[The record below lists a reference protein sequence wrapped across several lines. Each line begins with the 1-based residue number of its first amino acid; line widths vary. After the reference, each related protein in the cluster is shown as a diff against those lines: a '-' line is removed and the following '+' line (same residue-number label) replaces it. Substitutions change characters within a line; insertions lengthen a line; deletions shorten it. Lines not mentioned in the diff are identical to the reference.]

1 MMRRSSQRGGGNAPP
16 PRNQG
21 GNYKRTVSNNND
33 QIITTSFNGS
43 QNNAEYARIQV
54 VVRVRPLNAVEISRK
69 KKIILQPDGDQKLVV
84 WDPAC
89 FDSMSESDLDSID
102 PSCWSRDF
110 AFDRC
115 LWSIDE
121 EDEDYASQD
130 TVYEGNSTILYMVCL
145 IF

>member
-1 MMRRSSQRGGGNAPP
+1 MRRSTQQHQRGGNAPP

-21 GNYKRTVSNNND
+21 GNNRRPANNNNN
-33 QIITTSFNGS
+33 QISTTTTSAGNN

-54 VVRVRPLNAVEISRK
+54 VVRVRPLNELEINRK

-89 FDSMSESDLDSID
+89 FDSMSEHDLDSID

-110 AFDRC
+110 AFDKC
-115 LWSIDE
+115 LWSIDDD
-121 EDEDYASQD
+121 DEDYASQD
-130 TVYEGNSTILYMVCL
+130 TVYEGK
-145 IF
+145 